1 MPLQRLHF
9 ATSVMDD
16 FLSLHSGQQRIFVF
30 LISQRSMRKP
40 PLKPSN
46 YFSYKDI
53 AEGTGLKIESVRL
66 YLLSLKKLGWIQ
78 EVNRQLAE
86 GKLRFRF
93 TFPKSDLAW
102 EATYADETEHEFDS
116 YEAEAEANGWLLI
129 DDTFWRVGENGY
141 QSRGVKKRFWA
152 ERVNPPDF
160 VVNFFSDPD
169 FNSDLEPAEGFT
181 L

>member
-78 EVNRQLAE
+78 EVNRQHAE

-102 EATYADETEHEFDS
+102 EATYADETEHEFDT
-116 YEAEAEANGWLLI
+116 YEAEAEANGWLLLES
-129 DDTFWRVGENGY
+129 TFWRTEGSLGY
-141 QSRGVKKRFWA
+141 QSRGVEQRFWKDTTH
-152 ERVNPPDF
+152 PPNA
-160 VVNFFSDPD
+160 VVNFFSDSG
-169 FNSDLEPAEGFT
+169 FNSDSSLP
-181 L
+181 